1 MKKPITTAW
10 KITTASHRC
19 VGHYDRKVNSCP
31 RERRMQGSDFRLA
44 LTGTSRPDC
53 TAETFAVPGPRALGV
68 RYAPAESVP
77 SPLTTQLSRK
87 EFAGI

>member
-1 MKKPITTAW
+1 MKKPITITW
-10 KITTASHRC
+10 KIITASHRC

-31 RERRMQGSDFRLA
+31 PEKRMQGSDFMLA
-44 LTGTSRPDC
+44 LTGTSQAACGP
-53 TAETFAVPGPRALGV
+53 EIFPVPGLRASGV

>member
-1 MKKPITTAW
+1 MKKPITITW

-31 RERRMQGSDFRLA
+31 PEKRMQERGFMLVLA
-44 LTGTSRPDC
+44 GTSQPAC
-53 TAETFAVPGPRALGV
+53 NPETFPVPGPRALGV

-77 SPLTTQLSRK
+77 SPLTTRLSRK

>member
-19 VGHYDRKVNSCP
+19 VGHYDRKVNP
-31 RERRMQGSDFRLA
+31 WPPEERIRERDFMMA
-44 LTGTSRPDC
+44 LTGTSQRACNPG
-53 TAETFAVPGPRALGV
+53 TFPVPGRRALGV

>member
-1 MKKPITTAW
+1 MSSQIETKSLVAQV
-10 KITTASHRC
+10 A
-19 VGHYDRKVNSCP
+19 V
-31 RERRMQGSDFRLA
+31 LA
-44 LTGTSRPDC
+44 LTGTPQLGC
-53 TAETFAVPGPRALGV
+53 GPEIFPVPGPRALGV